1 MDARRSELIFIVQKY
16 GKEVKQMSKV
26 APIKA
31 RVLDYRAVAS
41 MVSEK
46 QRMELPVLCCTC
58 DGMSHI

>member
-1 MDARRSELIFIVQKY
+1 
-16 GKEVKQMSKV
+16 MSKV
-26 APIKA
+26 APIKS
-31 RVLDYRAVAS
+31 RVLDYRAVAR